1 MNAFEMALN
10 AANDQS
16 LKEAAKGLYDLYRAL
31 QGAGFDKAEAMI
43 LMTSLIKNNGAT
55 K

>member
-1 MNAFEMALN
+1 MALN

-31 QGAGFDKAEAMI
+31 QDAGFDKTEADD
-43 LMTSLIKNNGAT
+43 TDDFTDKE
-55 K
+55 